1 MKTPTIRLLGISVIT
16 ATLITGVI
24 YVASAY
30 MIRAEIQD
38 SRSIWNKYQRISANR
53 AQSLSSIV
61 NNLGYGGMI
70 YHYKEYI
77 IKGEEE
83 WAQKATLAAGAA
95 LAGIER
101 YKASPIGASER
112 AALENISANI
122 MAYMKGL
129 ATANE
134 AIMEGETVSDIDKM
148 IKINDTPALKAFTTL
163 RQSIKQSNSAKN
175 QVATKGKAQF
185 TKTEQYGEMLSAL
198 GYGGLT
204 HHFKTYI
211 IRRKKPLLSKITQSI
226 EKYRQAV
233 HNYRTLGLNSQ
244 EKSALASIEKT
255 VLKYE
260 KALPVVTEAIADG
273 LLPADIEPRIK
284 FDDKPLIEGLK
295 ILNSTI
301 EQQVM
306 VSKRALTG
314 NLKTASTF
322 SLSALWLAIV
332 ATGLLILLNSTIIF
346 TRIVGPIG
354 KIRCIMYKLAGGDN
368 DIEILYTKRQDEIG
382 GMARAI
388 EVFQKSAIEVT
399 RLETDKLKLEEMA
412 VQRRKNTMLELAQN
426 FEESVGAV
434 VQSTRTAVKSLEATA
449 TTMHE
454 NASSSINQA
463 DNVNC
468 AAEESAASVTVVAT
482 ASQELQASIEGINS
496 EVEQSNKIASAALA
510 ESEKSKKTMQ
520 DLIERTDKISH
531 IVGMINDIAG
541 QTNLLALNA
550 TIEASRAGESGRGFA
565 VVASEVKTLAEQTS
579 KATEE
584 IATQIS
590 ALQKISTK
598 AAANMNEIDD
608 VIVQMNEFSTSVAGA
623 ITQQSAATSE
633 IARNIEMAASGTNE
647 VTKGISMVRTAAT
660 ETGETAGQ
668 LNSYAK
674 DLALQSQLLDD
685 KVAHFVGTI
694 RTAW

>member
-1 MKTPTIRLLGISVIT
+1 
-16 ATLITGVI
+16 
-24 YVASAY
+24 
-30 MIRAEIQD
+30 
-38 SRSIWNKYQRISANR
+38 
-53 AQSLSSIV
+53 
-61 NNLGYGGMI
+61 
-70 YHYKEYI
+70 
-77 IKGEEE
+77 
-83 WAQKATLAAGAA
+83 
-95 LAGIER
+95 
-101 YKASPIGASER
+101 
-112 AALENISANI
+112 

-148 IKINDTPALKAFTTL
+148 IKIKDVPTLKAFAVL
-163 RQSIKQSNSAKN
+163 RQSIKKSNRAGNRAEISRKSR
-175 QVATKGKAQF
+175 F

-211 IRRKKPLLSKITQSI
+211 IRRKKNQLQQIKNSI
-226 EKYRQAV
+226 SRYRQAIV
-233 HNYRTLGLNSQ
+233 NYRTLGINDQ
-244 EKSALASIEKT
+244 ERKALASIEKI
-255 VLKYE
+255 VVKYE
-260 KALPVVTEAIADG
+260 KSLPIVTEAIADG

-295 ILNSTI
+295 MLNSTI
-301 EQQVM
+301 EQQIIA
-306 VSKRALTG
+306 SKRKLTG

-322 SLSALWLAIV
+322 SLSALWLAVI

-354 KIRCIMYKLAGGDN
+354 KIRCIMYKLAGGDM
-368 DIEILYTKRQDEIG
+368 DIKILYTKRQDEIG

-388 EVFQKSAIEVT
+388 EVFQKNAIEMT
-399 RLETDKLKLEEMA
+399 RLEHDKLQLEEMT
-412 VQRRKNTMLELAQN
+412 VHKRKKAMLELAHN

-434 VQSTRTAVKSLEATA
+434 VQSTRAAVTSLEETA

-454 NASSSINQA
+454 NASSSIDQA
-463 DNVNC
+463 NNVNS

-496 EVEQSNKIASAALA
+496 EVEQSSQIASAALA
-510 ESEKSKKTMQ
+510 ESAKSKETMQ

-565 VVASEVKTLAEQTS
+565 VVASEVKALAEQTS
-579 KATEE
+579 KATEK

-598 AAANMNEIDD
+598 AAANMNEIDG

-633 IARNIEMAASGTNE
+633 IAHNIEMAASGTNE
-647 VTKGISMVRTAAT
+647 LTQGISMVRIAAT
-660 ETGETAGQ
+660 ESGETATQ

-694 RTAW
+694 RSAW